1 MKLEWHKPQVVEEEI
16 GLEVTSYTSAELD
29 PT

>member
-1 MKLEWHKPQVVEEEI
+1 MKLEWYKPQVVEDEV

-29 PT
+29 RT